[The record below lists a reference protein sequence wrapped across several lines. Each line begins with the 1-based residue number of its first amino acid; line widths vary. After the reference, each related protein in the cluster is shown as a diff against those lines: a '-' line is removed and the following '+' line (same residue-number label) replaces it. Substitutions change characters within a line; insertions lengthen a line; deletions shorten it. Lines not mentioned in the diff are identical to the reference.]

1 LQIILK
7 DGSSFVLPQQWQ
19 NVFIGLILI
28 VAVVGDIW
36 LRQHNILG
44 QWFGRR
50 RIAEEGPA
58 RVEPV
63 KEAEA

>member
-1 LQIILK
+1 
-7 DGSSFVLPQQWQ
+7 
-19 NVFIGLILI
+19 VFIGLILI

-50 RIAEEGPA
+50 RVAEEPT

-63 KEAEA
+63 KEAKA

>member
-1 LQIILK
+1 MILK
-7 DGSSFVLPQQWQ
+7 DGSSFVLPQQSQ

-44 QWFGRR
+44 QWLWSASRR
-50 RIAEEGPA
+50 RRGTDTG
-58 RVEPV
+58 RPV